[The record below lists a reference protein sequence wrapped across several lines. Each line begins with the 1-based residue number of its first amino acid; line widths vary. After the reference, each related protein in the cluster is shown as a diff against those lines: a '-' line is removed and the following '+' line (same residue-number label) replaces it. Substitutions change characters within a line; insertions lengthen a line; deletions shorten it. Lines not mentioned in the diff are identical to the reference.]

1 MTWEHLRPLLERPR
15 DTHLLFRAGELLC
28 QGHVPLEVLNI
39 ILLGRLTALQK
50 PTGRVRG
57 IVAGEVLR
65 RLVART
71 MAQQLGPAVGNFT
84 APFQF
89 ALTTRSGCECVAHTI
104 QALCQ
109 ADPELTLTSLDGV
122 SAFDLISRRA
132 MLEGLAH
139 VPGGAS
145 ALPFVHLFYG
155 RPSRY
160 LWEDDHGVA
169 HAIEEG
175 EGGEQADADF
185 GQTDFGH
192 PFWPTLAKPT
202 LAQIGVS
209 IFWGLR
215 RVGPPK
221 GGAAEGWGVEGWGVE
236 GWGPE
241 GWGGQNFALFLPFS
255 IAVSLSLCLCGCLLV
270 EFWWCLKRRSPQMCT
285 FGVLG
290 LLCEAPAAPK
300 HSWPGLS
307 QWLPHLLWVWFKAL
321 RTLVSSPCSQML
333 LVSARSGRS
342 GRSKLKR

>member
-1 MTWEHLRPLLERPR
+1 MLRPLLERPR

-28 QGHVPLEVLNI
+28 QVHVPQEVVNI
-39 ILLGRLTALQK
+39 IRLGRLTAMQK
-50 PTGRVRG
+50 PTGGVRG

-71 MAQQLGPAVGNFT
+71 MAQQLGPAVENFT

-160 LWEDDHGVA
+160 LWEGDHGVA
-169 HAIEEG
+169 HAIEQG
-175 EGGEQADADF
+175 ECGKQGDPHMPLLFAVGQHAGLVATHERMQGSERLFAFLDNIYTLTTPARVALYMPLWRRNLADMHTSASTRAKLVCGTWGG
-185 GQTDFGH
+185 TRR
-192 PFWPTLAKPT
+192 
-202 LAQIGVS
+202 
-209 IFWGLR
+209 LR
-215 RVGPPK
+215 RVA
-221 GGAAEGWGVEGWGVE
+221 GG
-236 GWGPE
+236 
-241 GWGGQNFALFLPFS
+241 
-255 IAVSLSLCLCGCLLV
+255 GCCCRPR
-270 EFWWCLKRRSPQMCT
+270 WRGAGARRSKGFVCLE
-285 FGVLG
+285 F
-290 LLCEAPAAPK
+290 
-300 HSWPGLS
+300 
-307 QWLPHLLWVWFKAL
+307 LWATQV
-321 RTLVSSPCSQML
+321 T
-333 LVSARSGRS
+333 
-342 GRSKLKR
+342 